1 MNGRTQAV
9 VLPLITL
16 GVLVGL
22 WFLATETFK
31 VPNYILPKPGAVL
44 EVLVQG
50 YVQGAFWKD
59 VGATLSATL
68 VGYAAG
74 CGAGMVLG
82 ALLAESKTFERF
94 VYPFVV
100 ALQSMP
106 KVALAPV
113 LIVWFGFGLSS
124 KIVMVALVCFFP
136 VFINTIVGIRQTPV
150 ALVNMMKSFS
160 GSRFHVFLHVKV
172 KSALGHIFAGLQIAV
187 VLSLIGAVVG
197 EFVAS
202 SRGLGYLIQMAQSN
216 VDLATMFA
224 ALFGLAM
231 IGIVGTQLIRL
242 IHARVVFWER
252 LERHSTVSE

>member
-1 MNGRTQAV
+1 
-9 VLPLITL
+9 
-16 GVLVGL
+16 
-22 WFLATETFK
+22 
-31 VPNYILPKPGAVL
+31 
-44 EVLVQG
+44 
-50 YVQGAFWKD
+50 
-59 VGATLSATL
+59 
-68 VGYAAG
+68 
-74 CGAGMVLG
+74 
-82 ALLAESKTFERF
+82 
-94 VYPFVV
+94 
-100 ALQSMP
+100 
-106 KVALAPV
+106 
-113 LIVWFGFGLSS
+113 
-124 KIVMVALVCFFP
+124 
-136 VFINTIVGIRQTPV
+136 
-150 ALVNMMKSFS
+150 
-160 GSRFHVFLHVKV
+160 VKV

>member
-9 VLPLITL
+9 VFPLITL
-16 GVLVGL
+16 TVLIGL
-22 WFLATETFK
+22 WFFLTVALQI
-31 VPNYILPKPGAVL
+31 PNYILPRPEAVL
-44 EVLVQG
+44 EVLVKG

-68 VGYAAG
+68 VGYAMG
-74 CGAGMVLG
+74 CGAGVLLG

-113 LIVWFGFGLSS
+113 LIVWFGFGMSS
-124 KIVMVALVCFFP
+124 KVVMVALVCFFP
-136 VFINTIVGIRQTPV
+136 VFINTIVGIRQTPS
-150 ALVNMMKSFS
+150 ALVNMMRSFS

-202 SRGLGYLIQMAQSN
+202 SRGLGYLIQVAQSN

-224 ALFGLAM
+224 SLIGLAA

-242 IHARVVFWER
+242 IHARVVFWDR
-252 LERHSTVSE
+252 PDRHGTVSE

>member
-1 MNGRTQAV
+1 MNGRTQSV
-9 VLPLITL
+9 VFPLITL
-16 GVLVGL
+16 AALVGL
-22 WFLATETFK
+22 WFLATVTLK
-31 VPNYILPKPGAVL
+31 VPNYILPKPG
-44 EVLVQG
+44 EVLQVLVKG

-68 VGYAAG
+68 LGYLVG
-74 CGAGMVLG
+74 CGAGIVLG

-100 ALQSMP
+100 AVQSMP

-124 KIVMVALVCFFP
+124 KIVMVALICFFP
-136 VFINTIVGIRQTPV
+136 VFINTIVGIRQTPL

-160 GSRFHVFLHVKV
+160 GSRLQVFLHVKV

-202 SRGLGYLIQMAQSN
+202 SRGLGYLIQVAQGN

-224 ALFGLAM
+224 ALIGLAS
-231 IGIVGTQLIRL
+231 IGIVGTQTIRF
-242 IHARVVFWER
+242 IHAKVVFWER
-252 LERHSTVSE
+252 LDRHSTVTE